1 MRPKQTMRLLRM
13 TTLLPQLRCMMITPQ
28 SQPIHMLLHLRLHLR
43 LLMHRLPPKHC
54 LLTLAMVLS
63 PYPLLALQP
72 KNVIYR

>member
-28 SQPIHMLLHLRLHLR
+28 SQPIHMLLHLRLHL
-43 LLMHRLPPKHC
+43 HRLPLKHC
-54 LLTLAMVLS
+54 LLIRVMVLS
-63 PYPLLALQP
+63 PSPMLALQL

>member
-28 SQPIHMLLHLRLHLR
+28 SQPIHMLLHLHLRLHL
-43 LLMHRLPPKHC
+43 HRLPLKHC
-54 LLTLAMVLS
+54 LLIRVMVLS
-63 PYPLLALQP
+63 PSPMLALQL

>member
-1 MRPKQTMRLLRM
+1 
-13 TTLLPQLRCMMITPQ
+13 MITLQ
-28 SQPIHMLLHLRLHLR
+28 SQPIHMHLPLHL
-43 LLMHRLPPKHC
+43 HRLPPKHC

>member
-1 MRPKQTMRLLRM
+1 MRQKL
-13 TTLLPQLRCMMITPQ
+13 TTLLPLMSMLLRQLRRMMITLQ
-28 SQPIHMLLHLRLHLR
+28 SQPIHMHLPLHL
-43 LLMHRLPPKHC
+43 HRLPPKHC

>member
-28 SQPIHMLLHLRLHLR
+28 SLPIHMRLHLH
-43 LLMHRLPPKHC
+43 LHLHRLPLKHC
-54 LLTLAMVLS
+54 LLIRVMVLS
-63 PYPLLALQP
+63 PSPMLALQL